1 MASINANKPEVANS
15 ASDTRLSAGACA
27 GADTAVVA
35 AEFFTVEFPCCLLFR
50 LRYFFQQEK

>member
-15 ASDTRLSAGACA
+15 ASDTRLSVGVRAGP
-27 GADTAVVA
+27 DLAVVA

-50 LRYFFQQEK
+50 LRYFLQQ